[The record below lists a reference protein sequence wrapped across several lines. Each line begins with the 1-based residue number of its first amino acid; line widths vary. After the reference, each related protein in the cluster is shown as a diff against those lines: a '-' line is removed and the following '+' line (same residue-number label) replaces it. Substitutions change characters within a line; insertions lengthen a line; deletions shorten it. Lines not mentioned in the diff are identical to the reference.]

1 MQLIIRNLKFLVI
14 GICFGIIFTKSEVI
28 SWFRIQEMFQLQSFH
43 MFGVIGTAVITAMLS
58 VWLIKKL
65 QLKTIKG
72 DAINIPKK
80 EFTWGV
86 PIGGTIFGLG
96 WAITGACPGPIFA
109 LIGNGFIVAI
119 VILLSAIA
127 GTFVYGLLKE
137 KLPH

>member
-28 SWFRIQEMFQLQSFH
+28 SWLQSFH